1 MAISV
6 RTLAWTVALMAAA
19 QVPAPIRTGP
29 AVGARIPAFEG
40 IDQEGRRQTF
50 ETVRGPRGAVLV
62 FYRSADW

>member
-1 MAISV
+1 
-6 RTLAWTVALMAAA
+6 MAAA